1 MEGGSMKIRMRL
13 ALIIVK
19 TILLLLLPISS
30 FAFDKEPDGFRDI
43 KWGTDIETLKD
54 MKFKGDYE
62 SSKIYTREND
72 RLRVGVAEV
81 DSVEYFFWKGK
92 FHEVDIKAYKNK
104 GNLYVETFATF
115 GEGSPSVVGF
125 KWKGLITTIYLNI
138 FDDHTTLRMLSTEIE
153 SKKVKEDKGF

>member
-104 GNLYVETFATF
+104 GNLYV
-115 GEGSPSVVGF
+115 
-125 KWKGLITTIYLNI
+125 
-138 FDDHTTLRMLSTEIE
+138 
-153 SKKVKEDKGF
+153 